1 MEKITLYHGSPN
13 EIIVPQYGYGEERHD
28 YGKGFYL
35 TESIELAKEWA
46 VCRPDRTNGWV
57 HQYTLDATEL
67 KILDFQQYDVLA
79 WLAEL
84 MKHRDA
90 MIRGATKFCRKNS

>member
-1 MEKITLYHGSPN
+1 MEKITLYHGSLN

-46 VCRPDRTNGWV
+46 VCRPDENKR
-57 HQYTLDATEL
+57 
-67 KILDFQQYDVLA
+67 
-79 WLAEL
+79 
-84 MKHRDA
+84 M
-90 MIRGATKFCRKNS
+90 GASIHTGCD